1 MDWRNYQFW
10 RKNIRRLEKTEAEF
24 DLLVQ
29 RTKQRITIGER
40 IGESLRL
47 FQGSSKNLQSVSRTE
62 TFTRKLRDLG
72 QSFGIFKKL
81 R

>member
-10 RKNIRRLEKTEAEF
+10 RKDIRRVDETTAEF

-47 FQGSSKNLQSVSRTE
+47 FQGSSKNLQSVSRKE
-62 TFTRKLRDLG
+62 TFTRKLRNLG
-72 QSFGIFKKL
+72 QGFGIFKKL
-81 R
+81 